1 MSIKELAQYEAT
13 NENVELLKN
22 EWSNLR
28 SQIRAS
34 ITNKKLL
41 MKGDNKDTY
50 KVAIENHKQII
61 KNIKIVRPL
70 YKKLRDELLA
80 SNDK

>member
-13 NENVELLKN
+13 SENVELLKN

>member
-13 NENVELLKN
+13 SENVELLKN

-34 ITNKKLL
+34 INNKKLL
-41 MKGDNKDTY
+41 MKGDNKDIY

>member
-13 NENVELLKN
+13 SENVELLKN

-34 ITNKKLL
+34 IDNKKLL
-41 MKGDNKDTY
+41 MKSDNKDTY

>member
-34 ITNKKLL
+34 INNKKLL

>member
-1 MSIKELAQYEAT
+1 LSIKELAQYEAT
-13 NENVELLKN
+13 SENVELLKN

-34 ITNKKLL
+34 IDNKKLL

>member
-13 NENVELLKN
+13 SENVELLKN

-34 ITNKKLL
+34 INNKKLL